1 MSLSSIRARLNER
14 GRSCLFG
21 RRDSYLHK
29 GVTRRGGGRER
40 GVSRSARRTIDT
52 KSIINESTG
61 RNDIVGARV
70 LDPSGPVCS
79 CWAPETGWLRSA
91 DDFPLE
97 PPSPLHTNEFHGCW
111 DSPVRWDELVSVHEL
126 AVSVEWR
133 GGAREREGE
142 IPNFSDLWFQIAFRL
157 NVYSSTCSFFRVDLR
172 NISRQFLNSLWI
184 FLLGYYCAV
193 FHFCENFSNQPF
205 DSFFSFFLPFFSRIK
220 MSRLK
225 YWNSILV
232 ASKLFPI

>member
-1 MSLSSIRARLNER
+1 MASSSGKCTIDILSAGNCNCYLITLQISYLNLSLYIYIFLSLSTFLCFSFHPAAYAPLSLSSIR

-29 GVTRRGGGRER
+29 GGEKEREKERER
-40 GVSRSARRTIDT
+40 DVSRSARCSIDT

-61 RNDIVGARV
+61 RNDIADARV

-79 CWAPETGWLRSA
+79 CWTPETGWLRSA
-91 DDFPLE
+91 DDFPLQ

-133 GGAREREGE
+133 GGKRGW
-142 IPNFSDLWFQIAFRL
+142 DL
-157 NVYSSTCSFFRVDLR
+157 
-172 NISRQFLNSLWI
+172 
-184 FLLGYYCAV
+184 
-193 FHFCENFSNQPF
+193 
-205 DSFFSFFLPFFSRIK
+205 
-220 MSRLK
+220 
-225 YWNSILV
+225 
-232 ASKLFPI
+232 